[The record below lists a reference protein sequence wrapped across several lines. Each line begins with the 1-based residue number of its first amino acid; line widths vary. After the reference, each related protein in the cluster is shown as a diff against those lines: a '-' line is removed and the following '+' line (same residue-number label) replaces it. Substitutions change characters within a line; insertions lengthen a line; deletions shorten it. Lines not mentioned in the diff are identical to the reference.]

1 MWGFRGFCLGSR
13 LFLGPWGPFFLG
25 GGKTGG
31 AVAPEGQRGGRKG
44 KSGRE
49 KTGGRRGGRRGRG
62 RARGTAG
69 GEEGKDGRGGE
80 RKGKPPAILGIAGG
94 FCCLWG

>member
-13 LFLGPWGPFFLG
+13 LFLGPWGPFFFWG
-25 GGKTGG
+25 
-31 AVAPEGQRGGRKG
+31 
-44 KSGRE
+44 
-49 KTGGRRGGRRGRG
+49 GGRRGARSRPRDNGEWEERERQERKEGGGGRRGRG
-62 RARGTAG
+62 RARGTTG

>member
-13 LFLGPWGPFFLG
+13 MFLGPWGPFFFGG
-25 GGKTGG
+25 GGKTGARSRPRDNG
-31 AVAPEGQRGGRKG
+31 EWEERERQERKEGGG
-44 KSGRE
+44 
-49 KTGGRRGGRRGRG
+49 
-62 RARGTAG
+62 
-69 GEEGKDGRGGE
+69 EGKDGRGGK

>member
-13 LFLGPWGPFFLG
+13 LFLGPWGPFFFLG

-31 AVAPEGQRGGRKG
+31 AVAPEGQRGVGGKG
-44 KSGRE
+44 KAGE
-49 KTGGRRGGRRGRG
+49 ERRGG
-62 RARGTAG
+62 
-69 GEEGKDGRGGE
+69 EGKDGRGGE

>member
-13 LFLGPWGPFFLG
+13 LFLGPWGLFFLG
-25 GGKTGG
+25 GGKKDG
-31 AVAPEGQRGGRKG
+31 
-44 KSGRE
+44 
-49 KTGGRRGGRRGRG
+49 GRG
-62 RARGTAG
+62 RARGTTG

-80 RKGKPPAILGIAGG
+80 RKEKPPAILGIAGG